1 MFTFPRRCMLKYWGM
16 KSYNAYFQMV
26 CAKSLQSCPTLC
38 DPMDHSQ
45 PGSSVHGALQARI
58 LEWAAMPSSRG
69 SSQPRDRILVFL
81 LLLLRQAGS
90 LPPVPPGKT
99 PNGTA
104 EIKIYILYKHIH
116 IYIKKIWQETETLQG
131 EQTLV
136 IVDSGLNRYSLSF
149 NLPSCLVLFGK
160 KNRKN
165 CFNLS

>member
-26 CAKSLQSCPTLC
+26 RAKSLQSCPTLR

-58 LEWAAMPSSRG
+58 LEWVAIPSSRG
-69 SSQPRDRILVFL
+69 SSQPRDRTRVFS
-81 LLLLRQAGS
+81 LLLRWQAGS

-104 EIKIYILYKHIH
+104 EIKIYILHKHIH
-116 IYIKKIWQETETLQG
+116 IYIKKIWRETETLQG

-136 IVDSGLNRYSLSF
+136 IVGSELNRYSLSF
-149 NLPSCLVLFGK
+149 NSPLCLVLFNK
-160 KNRKN
+160 KNRRN